1 MEETNETIIV
11 MAVWYPVIFGS
22 FYNQKKKKK
31 GEKKGVENLKMAKN
45 SEERVNNLQC
55 VQEIISFRYSILKRT

>member
-22 FYNQKKKKK
+22 FYNQKKKKQV
-31 GEKKGVENLKMAKN
+31 KKRELK
-45 SEERVNNLQC
+45 
-55 VQEIISFRYSILKRT
+55 T